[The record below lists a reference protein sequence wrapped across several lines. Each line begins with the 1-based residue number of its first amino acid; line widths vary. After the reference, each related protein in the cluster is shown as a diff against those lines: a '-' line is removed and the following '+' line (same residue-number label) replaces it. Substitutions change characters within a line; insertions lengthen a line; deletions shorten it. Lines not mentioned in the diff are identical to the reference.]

1 MPNELT
7 EAHYAAMETLD
18 AAVFTSKAVLVT
30 EDALEEIARDLV
42 NVVRG
47 PLFSDAEERLRL
59 ARDLASTS
67 AFTAA
72 EAMDAVECVLN
83 AYDKRRIQAD
93 ALEEA
98 ATAICKSERLR
109 NHTHDHMGDIE
120 AAADE
125 LRRMAAALRSTEK
138 GTTNA

>member
-1 MPNELT
+1 MAELT
-7 EAHYAAMETLD
+7 EVHYAAMETLD
-18 AAVFTSKAVLVT
+18 AAVFTSKVVLVT
-30 EDALEEIARDLV
+30 EDAREEIARDLV
-42 NVVRG
+42 EVVRG
-47 PLFSDAEERLRL
+47 PLFRDSEERLRL

-98 ATAICKSERLR
+98 AAEMRAVTDFQNLSAEQQSGVVLALGELHRR
-109 NHTHDHMGDIE
+109 
-120 AAADE
+120 AAV
-125 LRRMAAALRSTEK
+125 LRSAEK
-138 GTTNA
+138 GEQQ